1 MSEIKKI
8 KKPLFQ
14 RFLDGVE
21 VAGNKLPNP
30 AILFAILAIIVMIIS
45 HIAYKM
51 GASVIMPAY
60 GNMAEKSV
68 EAFSLLSAEG
78 VAWMFTNVV
87 KNFVGF
93 APLGIILVVMLGV
106 GVAENVGLFSALLR
120 KTMLGASKKRVTIY
134 VITVALISNVA
145 SDVGYVVVIPLGAA
159 IFYAV
164 GRHPL
169 AGLAAAFFGVS
180 GGFAA
185 NVILSTSDFLLSGIT
200 EQVVGYEILATSN
213 WYFLGASFFM
223 LIALGYY
230 ITEKIIVPRL
240 GEYKAGADAE
250 IDTNIAEPISAEER
264 KGLKYA
270 GWYFLG
276 MVVLLLALI
285 LPPGSPMRNPETGSL
300 LQGAP
305 FMKALVPIIMLLFL
319 APAIGYGIAVKKI
332 KDSKDVVTAMTKSLQ
347 TMGSYMVLAF
357 FAAQFIEYFK
367 VSHLGDILA
376 VNGADFLV
384 NIGFTGIPLI
394 LSFIVLTAF
403 LNIFI
408 GSAAAKWAMMAP
420 IFVPMFMGLGYDPTF
435 TQVAYRIGA
444 SCTNIITPLLPYF
457 ALILVFAQKYDK
469 KASIGTIISLM
480 LPYSLLALLVW
491 SAFLV
496 IWYFTGLPIGL
507 GGQIF
512 LPEILSPEVI
522 SVCTD
527 TIVTPVLPEIIP

>member
-1 MSEIKKI
+1 
-8 KKPLFQ
+8 
-14 RFLDGVE
+14 
-21 VAGNKLPNP
+21 
-30 AILFAILAIIVMIIS
+30 
-45 HIAYKM
+45 
-51 GASVIMPAY
+51 
-60 GNMAEKSV
+60 
-68 EAFSLLSAEG
+68 
-78 VAWMFTNVV
+78 
-87 KNFVGF
+87 
-93 APLGIILVVMLGV
+93 
-106 GVAENVGLFSALLR
+106 GVAENVGLFSAMLR
-120 KTMLGASKKRVTIY
+120 NAMLGASKKMVTVM
-134 VITVALISNVA
+134 VIFVALFSNVA

-185 NVILSTSDFLLSGIT
+185 NIILSTSDFLLSGIT
-200 EQVVGYEILATSN
+200 EQVVGYEILPTSN
-213 WYFLGASFFM
+213 WWFLGASFFV
-223 LIALGYY
+223 LIGLGYF

-240 GEYKAGADAE
+240 GEYKPGDDTD
-250 IDTNIAEPISAEER
+250 IDPNITEKPTEEER
-264 KGLKYA
+264 KGLRYA
-270 GWYFLG
+270 GWFFIG
-276 MVVLLLALI
+276 IIVLLLALI
-285 LPPGSPMRNPETGSL
+285 LPSGSPMRNAETGSL
-300 LQGAP
+300 LVGAP
-305 FMKALVPIIMLLFL
+305 LMRALVPIIMLLFL
-319 APAIGYGIAVKKI
+319 TPAIGYGIAVKKI

-376 VNGADFLV
+376 VSGADFLT

-394 LSFIVLTAF
+394 LCFIVLTAF
-403 LNIFI
+403 INIFV

-444 SCTNIITPLLPYF
+444 STTNIITPLLPYF

-496 IWYFTGLPIGL
+496 LWYFTGLPIGI
-507 GGQIF
+507 GGAIH
-512 LPEILSPEVI
+512 LPV
-522 SVCTD
+522 V
-527 TIVTPVLPEIIP
+527 

>member
-1 MSEIKKI
+1 MTKIKKD

-30 AILFAILAIIVMIIS
+30 AILFAILAGIVMVIS
-45 HIAYKM
+45 HIAYLV
-51 GASVIMPAY
+51 GTSVVMPAY
-60 GNMAEKSV
+60 GTNPERTV
-68 EAFSLLSAEG
+68 EAFSLLTREG

-106 GVAENVGLFSALLR
+106 GVAENVGLFSAMLR
-120 KTMLGASKKRVTIY
+120 KTLLGASKKMVTIM
-134 VITVALISNVA
+134 VISVALFSNVA

-185 NVILSTSDFLLSGIT
+185 NIILSTSDFLLSGIT
-200 EQVVGYEILATSN
+200 EQVVGYEILPTCN
-213 WYFLGASFFM
+213 WYFLGASFFV
-223 LIALGYY
+223 LIALGYF

-240 GEYKAGADAE
+240 GEYKPGNDVE
-250 IDTNIAEPISAEER
+250 IDANITEKPTDEER

-270 GWYFLG
+270 GWFFIG
-276 MVVLLLALI
+276 IIVLMLALI
-285 LPPGSPMRNPETGSL
+285 LPSGSPMRNPETGSL

-305 FMKALVPIIMLLFL
+305 LMKALVPIIMFLFL

-332 KDSKDVVTAMTKSLQ
+332 KDSKDVITSMTKSLQ

-376 VNGADFLV
+376 VSGADFLT

-394 LSFIVLTAF
+394 LCFIVLTAF
-403 LNIFI
+403 INIFV

-420 IFVPMFMGLGYDPTF
+420 IFVPMFMGLGYDPAF

-444 SCTNIITPLLPYF
+444 STTNIITPLLPYF

-480 LPYSLLALLVW
+480 LPYSLLALVVW

-496 IWYFTGLPIGL
+496 IWYFLGWPIGI
-507 GGQIF
+507 GGAIF
-512 LPEILSPEVI
+512 L
-522 SVCTD
+522 
-527 TIVTPVLPEIIP
+527 

>member
-1 MSEIKKI
+1 M
-8 KKPLFQ
+8 
-14 RFLDGVE
+14 
-21 VAGNKLPNP
+21 
-30 AILFAILAIIVMIIS
+30 
-45 HIAYKM
+45 
-51 GASVIMPAY
+51 VI
-60 GNMAEKSV
+60 
-68 EAFSLLSAEG
+68 F
-78 VAWMFTNVV
+78 
-87 KNFVGF
+87 
-93 APLGIILVVMLGV
+93 
-106 GVAENVGLFSALLR
+106 
-120 KTMLGASKKRVTIY
+120 
-134 VITVALISNVA
+134 VALFSNVA

-185 NVILSTSDFLLSGIT
+185 NIILSTSDFLLSGIT
-200 EQVVGYEILATSN
+200 EQVVGYEILPTSN
-213 WYFLGASFFM
+213 WYFLGASFFV
-223 LIALGYY
+223 LIALGYF

-240 GEYKAGADAE
+240 GEYKPGDDTDIDA
-250 IDTNIAEPISAEER
+250 NITEKPTEEER
-264 KGLKYA
+264 KGLRYA
-270 GWYFLG
+270 SWFFFGIIA
-276 MVVLLLALI
+276 LLLALI
-285 LPPGSPMRNPETGSL
+285 LPPGSPMRNAETGSL
-300 LQGAP
+300 LVGAP
-305 FMKALVPIIMLLFL
+305 LMKALVPIIMLLFL

-394 LSFIVLTAF
+394 LAFIVLTAF

-420 IFVPMFMGLGYDPTF
+420 IFVPMFMGAGITGIEGVGYDPTF
-435 TQVAYRIGA
+435 TQAAYRIGA

-469 KASIGTIISLM
+469 KASLGTIISLM
-480 LPYSLLALLVW
+480 LPYSILALVVW

-496 IWYFTGLPIGL
+496 LWYFTGLPIGL

-512 LPEILSPEVI
+512 L
-522 SVCTD
+522 
-527 TIVTPVLPEIIP
+527 